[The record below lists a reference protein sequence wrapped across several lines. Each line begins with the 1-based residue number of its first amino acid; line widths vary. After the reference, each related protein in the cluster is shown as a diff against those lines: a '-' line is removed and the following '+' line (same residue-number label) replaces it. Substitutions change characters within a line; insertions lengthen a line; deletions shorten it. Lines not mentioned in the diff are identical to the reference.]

1 MSTTSRLLLVDDEPQ
16 ITRTLR
22 TVFASRGYDVRT
34 AGEAESALESFAQ
47 WRPHLVMTD
56 LCMPQMDGLALCRR
70 IRASS
75 DVPIIILSVKNAE
88 AAKVDAL
95 DAGADDYVIKP
106 FGIEELLARVRAALR
121 RAGQTPDYVLP
132 LEAGDFRI
140 DFIERHVFVRGN
152 EVHLTPKEFDLLVY
166 LVRRP
171 NRVIQHRPLLAAVW
185 GEYAVEHSEYLRVLI
200 AQLRRKVEPVPSSPS
215 YLITEPW
222 VGYRFN
228 PVRVTRA

>member
-16 ITRTLR
+16 ITRALR

-34 AGEAESALESFAQ
+34 AVEVESALESFAQ

-56 LCMPQMDGLALCRR
+56 LCMPRIDGLTLCRK

-75 DVPIIILSVKNAE
+75 DVPIIVLSVKNTE

-106 FGIEELLARVRAALR
+106 FAVEELLARVRAALR
-121 RAGQTPDYVLP
+121 RAGQNADDSLP

-140 DFIERHVFVRGN
+140 DFADRRVHVRGN
-152 EVHLTPKEFDLLVY
+152 QVHLTPKELDLLTY

-171 NRVIQHRPLLAAVW
+171 NRVIEHRLLLAALW
-185 GEYAVEHSEYLRVLI
+185 GEYAIDHREYLRVLM

-215 YLITEPW
+215 YLVTEPW

-228 PVRVTRA
+228 PVRVPNA

>member
-22 TVFASRGYDVRT
+22 TVFVSRGYDVRT
-34 AGEAESALESFAQ
+34 AGEAESALESFAE
-47 WRPHLVMTD
+47 WRPHLVVSD
-56 LCMPQMDGLALCRR
+56 LRMPQMDGVALCRR

-75 DVPIIILSVKNAE
+75 DVPIIILSVKDTE

-95 DAGADDYVIKP
+95 DAGADDYVVKP

-121 RAGQTPDYVLP
+121 RAGQTPADMPP

-140 DFIERHVFVRGN
+140 DVVERRVSVRGN

-171 NRVIQHRPLLAAVW
+171 NRVIQHHPLLAALW
-185 GEYAVEHSEYLRVLI
+185 GEYAVEHPEYLRVLMG
-200 AQLRRKVEPVPSSPS
+200 QLRKKVEPVPSSPS

-228 PVRVTRA
+228 PVRVN

>member
-22 TVFASRGYDVRT
+22 TVFVSRGYDVRT
-34 AGEAESALESFAQ
+34 AGEAESALESFAE
-47 WRPHLVMTD
+47 WRPHLVVSD
-56 LCMPQMDGLALCRR
+56 LRMPQMDGVALCRR

-75 DVPIIILSVKNAE
+75 DVPIIILSVKDTE

-95 DAGADDYVIKP
+95 DAGADDYVVKP

-121 RAGQTPDYVLP
+121 RAGQTPADMPP

-140 DFIERHVFVRGN
+140 DVVERRVSVR
-152 EVHLTPKEFDLLVY
+152 
-166 LVRRP
+166 
-171 NRVIQHRPLLAAVW
+171 
-185 GEYAVEHSEYLRVLI
+185 VEHPEYLRVLMG
-200 AQLRRKVEPVPSSPS
+200 QLRKKVEPVPSSPS

-228 PVRVTRA
+228 PVRVN